1 MAQRLHHL
9 VRMAIDQRVLRRQMV
24 EQQLGR
30 RGIRDPA
37 IVRAMESVP
46 REAFV
51 PASLAEFAYDDSP
64 LPIEAEQTISQPYI
78 VALMT
83 EALELKPDD
92 RVLEIG
98 TGSGYAAAVLS
109 EIAAEVY
116 TIERH
121 CDLAD
126 AAGDRLASLGYR
138 NVLVRCGDGTLGWRE
153 EAPFDA
159 IVVAAGGP
167 TIPESLRA
175 QLAVGGRL
183 VMPVGGVERV
193 QRLLLVR
200 RVSASKY
207 RETDLGPVRFVPL
220 IGAEGWPEADWAP
233 AAGPSRPK
241 PELRTPATT
250 AEIVAH
256 SAEPFADIDSGHEPL
271 LARIGD
277 ARVVLLGEATHGTAE
292 FYDTRA
298 QITRALIEAG
308 TVRFVAVEADW
319 PDARQIDRFVR
330 GDEAGK
336 HPERA
341 FTRFPTW
348 MWANTSVLEFCRWL
362 RDWNATLPAD
372 RRTGFYGLDLYSMY
386 TSIRAVLAYLA
397 DIDPEAAHVARARY
411 ECLAPWQADP
421 SAYGA
426 AALRGEFEQCERE
439 VVRALADLLEN
450 RIEYSES
457 DGDRFLDA
465 SRNAALVKNAE
476 RYYRAMY
483 RGSRTA
489 WNLRDGHMFETLLDL
504 LSPAAPE
511 ERAVVWAHNSH
522 LGNAAATAMGARGE
536 TNLGELC
543 RTQFGERCY
552 SIGFGTDRGTVA
564 AADRWDGAMLIKN
577 VCPAH
582 DASYERICRD
592 AGIER
597 FKLPLR
603 AAHGAAARAA
613 LLGERLERAIGV
625 IYRPDT
631 ELQSHYFHTSL
642 PRQFDEWIWFAAT
655 RAVEALPVP
664 TEGGKPP
671 ATFPF
676 GA

>member
-1 MAQRLHHL
+1 
-9 VRMAIDQRVLRRQMV
+9 MAIDQRVLRRQMV
-24 EQQLGR
+24 EQQLGK

-37 IVRAMESVP
+37 IVRAMATVP

-64 LPIEAEQTISQPYI
+64 LPIDADQTISQPYF
-78 VALMT
+78 VALMAA
-83 EALELKPDD
+83 ALELEPDD

-98 TGSGYAAAVLS
+98 TGSGYAAAVLA

-126 AAGDRLASLGYR
+126 AACDRLAALGVS
-138 NVLVRCGDGTLGWRE
+138 NTFVRCGDGTLGWPE

-167 TIPESLRA
+167 TVPESLRA
-175 QLAVGGRL
+175 QLRVGGRL

-193 QRLLLVR
+193 QRLLLVH
-200 RVSASKY
+200 RVSESKY
-207 RETDLGPVRFVPL
+207 RETDLGAVRFVPL
-220 IGAEGWPEADWAP
+220 IGAEGWPDAGR
-233 AAGPSRPK
+233 AAASGRLRPK
-241 PELRTPATT
+241 PELRTPATA

-256 SAEPFADIDSGHEPL
+256 SAEPFADIDSGHEAL
-271 LARIGD
+271 LGRIGG

-292 FYDTRA
+292 FYDMRA
-298 QITRALIEAG
+298 RITRALIEAG
-308 TVRFVAVEADW
+308 RVRFVAVEADW

-330 GDEAGK
+330 GERAGA

-348 MWANTSVLEFCRWL
+348 MWANHSVLDFCRWL
-362 RDWNATLPAD
+362 REWNATLPPE
-372 RRTGFYGLDLYSMY
+372 RKTGFYGLDLYSMY
-386 TSIRAVLAYLA
+386 TSIRAVLAYLE
-397 DIDPEAAHVARARY
+397 DVDPEAARVARARY

-426 AALRGEFEQCERE
+426 AALSGEFDQCERE
-439 VVRALADLLEN
+439 VVRTLSDLLEN
-450 RIEYSES
+450 RFEYSES
-457 DGDRFLDA
+457 DGDRFVDA
-465 SRNAALVKNAE
+465 ARNAALVKNAE

-483 RGSRTA
+483 RGSRSA
-489 WNLRDGHMFETLLDL
+489 WNLRDGHMFDTLLDL
-504 LSPAAPE
+504 LARTATE

-522 LGNAAATAMGARGE
+522 LGNAAATAMGAGGE

-564 AADRWDGAMLIKN
+564 AADQWDGPMSIKSIR
-577 VCPAH
+577 PAH

-592 AGIER
+592 SRMGR

-613 LLGERLERAIGV
+613 LLDERLERAIGV

-631 ELQSHYFHTSL
+631 ELQSHYFHASL
-642 PRQFDEWIWFAAT
+642 PRQFDEWIWFEET
-655 RAVEALPVP
+655 RAVEALSVSTDESKAPD
-664 TEGGKPP
+664 
-671 ATFPF
+671 TFPF
-676 GA
+676 GV